1 MTVLRIFLS
10 HLALTLF
17 MKTAAMEGNRDSD
30 PPRLVYVSRL
40 RTRGNLTDPDV
51 EVASWKRRQPP
62 LLLAAQENRPDEIKR
77 LIERGRSVNIR
88 NSCDETALHMA
99 VSYGNPDCVRVLLN
113 EKSCEIDAQDA
124 YGLTPLMT
132 AVQKLQCKFDGSKE
146 CIKILCDNKANTKLT
161 AFGSG
166 ETALDYALQG
176 KPDPEVVEWLRG

>member
-1 MTVLRIFLS
+1 
-10 HLALTLF
+10 

-146 CIKILCDNKANTKLT
+146 CIKILCDNKVNTKLT